1 MERPQRHASPPAGGD
16 PERKEASIL
25 PPEVIDIRQF
35 NAEAFESLL
44 AAESRAW
51 NTALHWDYGPS
62 RRLIA
67 TCLDEK
73 RLSGYALRVGD
84 ELIGYSFFFY
94 EGEKGLIGNLFIAA
108 EGARLEP
115 AFLLLKH
122 IIETVLATPALA
134 RVETQL
140 PHFSMEELEPCF
152 RPHQFES
159 YVRRFMLLPLAS
171 RRRALYGNAG
181 AATPAVASS
190 PTRGFTVVPWERKHD
205 RAAAELVYGAYRAHV
220 DAHINDQYSTL
231 AGTTRLIENIVH
243 QRGCGEMLSPAS
255 LVAVHQASG
264 KLAAALAVT
273 AVRSRTAHIPQIAVA
288 REFQAAGLGT
298 ALMENSF
305 QELIRRGF
313 EEVSLT
319 VTELNAGA
327 VRLYERLGFS
337 TLRTFGA
344 FTWNRG

>member
-1 MERPQRHASPPAGGD
+1 
-16 PERKEASIL
+16 L

-35 NAEAFESLL
+35 TAEVFESLL
-44 AAESRAW
+44 EAEARAW
-51 NTALHWDYGPS
+51 NSALRWDYGAS
-62 RRLIA
+62 RRLIT
-67 TCLDEK
+67 TCLNEK
-73 RLSGYALRVGD
+73 RLSGYALRVGG

-94 EGEKGLIGNLFIAA
+94 EGQKGLIGNLFIAVD
-108 EGARLEP
+108 GAKLEP

-122 IIETVLATPALA
+122 VIETLLATPGIS

-181 AATPAVASS
+181 PATTPAPAPS
-190 PTRGFTVVPWERKHD
+190 PTRGFLVAPWERKHD
-205 RAAAELVYGAYRAHV
+205 RAAAELVYATYRGHV

-243 QRGCGEMLSPAS
+243 QRGCGEMLPTAS
-255 LVAVHQASG
+255 LVAIHQASG
-264 KLAAALAVT
+264 TLAAALAVT
-273 AVRSRTAHIPQIAVA
+273 AVRSRTAHIPQVAVA
-288 REFQAAGLGT
+288 REFQGAGLGT
-298 ALMENSF
+298 ALMEASF
-305 QELIRRGF
+305 QELSRRGY

-327 VRLYERLGFS
+327 VRLYERLGFG

-344 FTWNRG
+344 FTWNRR

>member
-1 MERPQRHASPPAGGD
+1 M
-16 PERKEASIL
+16 

-44 AAESRAW
+44 EAESRAW
-51 NTALHWDYGPS
+51 NSALRWDYGPS
-62 RRLIA
+62 RRLVA
-67 TCLDEK
+67 TCLDDK
-73 RLSGYALRVGD
+73 RLSGYALRAEG

-94 EGEKGLIGNLFIAA
+94 EGEKGLIGNLFIIANG
-108 EGARLEP
+108 EMLEP

-122 IIETVLATPALA
+122 VFETLLATPGIS

-181 AATPAVASS
+181 PTETPAAASS
-190 PTRGFTVVPWERKHD
+190 PLRGFTVVPWERKHD
-205 RAAAELVYGAYRAHV
+205 RAAAELVYGAYRGHV

-231 AGTTRLIENIVH
+231 AGTTRLVENIVH
-243 QRGCGEMLSPAS
+243 QHGCGEMLPTAS
-255 LVAVHQASG
+255 LVAIHQASG
-264 KLAAALAVT
+264 KLAAALALT

-298 ALMENSF
+298 VLMEASF
-305 QELIRRGF
+305 QDLIRRGF

-327 VRLYERLGFS
+327 VRLYERLGFG

-344 FTWNRG
+344 FTWNRR

>member
-1 MERPQRHASPPAGGD
+1 MP
-16 PERKEASIL
+16 L
-25 PPEVIDIRQF
+25 EVIDIRQF
-35 NAEAFESLL
+35 GAEAFESLL
-44 AAESRAW
+44 TAESRAW
-51 NTALHWDYGPS
+51 NSVLHWDYGPS

-73 RLSGYALRVGD
+73 RLSGYAVRAGD

-94 EGEKGLIGNLFIAA
+94 EGGKALIGNLFIGR
-108 EGARLEP
+108 EDGRLVS
-115 AFLLLKH
+115 ASLLLKH
-122 IIETVLATPALA
+122 TLETVLATPGLN

-140 PHFSMEELEPCF
+140 PHFSMEELELSF
-152 RPHQFES
+152 QPHQFES
-159 YVRRFMLLPLAS
+159 YVRRFMLLPLAG

-181 AATPAVASS
+181 VVTPPAAASS
-190 PTRGFTVVPWERKHD
+190 STQGFTVVPWERKHD
-205 RAAAELVYGAYRAHV
+205 RAAAELVYAVYRGHI

-255 LVAVHQASG
+255 LVAIHQASG
-264 KLAAALAVT
+264 KLAAALALT
-273 AVRSRTAHIPQIAVA
+273 AVRSRTAHIPQVAVA
-288 REFQAAGLGT
+288 QEFQAAGLGT
-298 ALMENSF
+298 ALMEKSF

-319 VTELNAGA
+319 VTELNLGA
-327 VRLYERLGFS
+327 VRLYRRLGFG

-344 FTWNRG
+344 FTWNRR